1 MFQRFL
7 FPLALSVLIFCGCGN
22 SKQKA
27 DFILKNGKVYTADG
41 GMAILQS
48 FAVRDGKFVA
58 VGTDSSIAAVY
69 ESDSVIDAG
78 GKTIFP
84 GLIDAHAH
92 FVGYALG
99 LQECDLVGTKS
110 VSELIERVKTFSKTN
125 KLQWI
130 IGRGWDQNNF
140 PLGMYPDRKIL
151 DSLFPHTPIL
161 LKRIDGHA
169 ALANGEAL
177 RLAGITDSTEIS
189 GGEIQHFIIDARVTG
204 GRGNTVYTYGAP
216 NGILIDNAVDLVT
229 KVIPK
234 PDANRMHDALLTA
247 QENCFAVGL
256 TTVDDAGLM
265 KWEIDA
271 IDQLQKKG
279 ELKMRVYAMLSDS
292 APNYDYYLKNGPYKT
307 DFLNVRSFKF
317 YADGALGSRGA
328 CLLKPYANRFP
339 KFENTE
345 GSHYGFLL
353 NSPKHFEEK
362 MKILAEKKFQV
373 CTHCIGDSAN
383 RLILNIYGKI
393 LPDSLQRW
401 RIEHAQVVSPNDL
414 PLFGKYGIIPS
425 VQPVHATSDMY
436 WAELRLGPERIKTAY
451 TYHDLLKAA
460 GMIAIG
466 TDFPVENINP
476 FHSFYAAVE
485 RKDLKEFPANGF
497 QKENAID
504 RNAALLGM
512 TRWAA
517 FSNFEESEK
526 GSIEAGKFA
535 DFILL
540 DRDPMTCAGNEIP
553 KTKVL
558 STFIAGKKVYQS
570 K

>member
-1 MFQRFL
+1 MFQRIL
-7 FPLALSVLIFCGCGN
+7 FPLAISVQIFCGCGT

-27 DFILKNGKVYTADG
+27 DFILKNGKIYTADG
-41 GMAILQS
+41 GMAVLQS

-78 GKTIFP
+78 GKTILP

-110 VSELIERVKTFSKTN
+110 FGEVIERVKTFSKTN
-125 KLQWI
+125 KLPWI
-130 IGRGWDQNNF
+130 IGRGWDQNDWAEKSF
-140 PLGMYPDRKIL
+140 PDRKML

-169 ALANGEAL
+169 ALANREAL
-177 RLAGITDSTEIS
+177 RIAGINDSTTIS
-189 GGEIQHFIIDARVTG
+189 GGEILHYLIEERPI
-204 GRGNTVYTYGAP
+204 GRHILTKKIYGEP
-216 NGILIDNAVDLVT
+216 TGILIDNAVDIVT
-229 KVIPK
+229 SKIPR
-234 PDANRMHDALLTA
+234 PDANRMHDALLAA
-247 QENCFAVGL
+247 QENCLAVGL

-265 KWEIDA
+265 KWEIDV

-292 APNYDYYLKNGPYKT
+292 APNYDYYLKSGPYKT
-307 DFLNVRSFKF
+307 DYLNVRSFKF

-328 CLLKPYANRFP
+328 CLLESYSDMP
-339 KFENTE
+339 
-345 GSHYGFLL
+345 GHSGFLL
-353 NSPKHFEEK
+353 NTPKHFEEK
-362 MKILAEKKFQV
+362 MKLLADKKFQV

-436 WAELRLGPERIKTAY
+436 WADKRLGAERIKTAY

-460 GMIAIG
+460 GMVAIG

-476 FHSFYAAVE
+476 FYSFYAAVE
-485 RKDLKEFPANGF
+485 RKDLKDFPANGF

-504 RNAALLGM
+504 RNSALLGM

-517 FSNFEESEK
+517 YSNFEEQEK
-526 GSIEAGKFA
+526 GSIEPGKFA

-540 DRDPMTCAGNEIP
+540 DRDPITCAGNEIP